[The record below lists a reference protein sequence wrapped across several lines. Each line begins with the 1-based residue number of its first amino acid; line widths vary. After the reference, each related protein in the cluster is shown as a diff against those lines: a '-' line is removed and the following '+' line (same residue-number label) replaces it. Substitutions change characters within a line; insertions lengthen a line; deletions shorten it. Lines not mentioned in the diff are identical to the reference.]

1 MTTNTTD
8 IGPITFTILWDR
20 LVAITEEMGT
30 VMRRTGKSEAVV
42 SGQDFSTGLFDA
54 DGNLIAQGN
63 FSPGH
68 LGSMPYAV
76 DHVLDE
82 FDADAFEPGDGV
94 FLNDP
99 YLGSGH
105 LPDLYLCTPIFVDE
119 TLHGFAVT
127 VAHQSDIGG
136 MTPGSQAVEATELY
150 QEGLRILPMKGIED
164 DAIQP
169 WFRRLLEAN
178 VRVPETVIGD
188 VRAQQNA
195 THRGHRLF
203 RNLFEEYGAD
213 TIAACLDRIY
223 DESEGQMRTAIGK
236 IPDGEYDFDDRIDDV
251 GPDTDSVDIAVT
263 ITVDG
268 ETVTLDYAG
277 SDPQTESAINSYL
290 NYTRAYSIFAIKS
303 VTEKD
308 LPFNAGVD
316 RPIQVEA
323 PAGSFFNPELPA
335 ACAARAIINPR
346 IFELVMGALAEVL
359 PERVIAGS
367 SHFGQPHFG
376 GTDPE
381 TGESFILFDLVI
393 GGLGGS
399 AGEDGEEGYCSSF
412 NVSNIPVEIHESR
425 YPVRVDR
432 LELVPDSGGAG
443 RHRGGLGLRKDFT
456 LLADDVT
463 FTNLLER
470 TDSAPWGLHGGEAGD
485 TGRTALNPEGEAAD
499 LHPKGTYELDRGDT
513 VSFQLSGAGGFGDP
527 AERDPAAVETDVR
540 KGFVSAEAARETY
553 GVDRSALEGDG

>member
-1 MTTNTTD
+1 MGDTTTD
-8 IGPITFTILWDR
+8 IDPVTFTILWDR
-20 LVAITEEMGT
+20 LVAITEEMGA

-42 SGQDFSTGLFDA
+42 SGQDFSTGLFDE
-54 DGNLIAQGN
+54 DGNLVAQGN

-76 DHVLDE
+76 GHILDE
-82 FDADAFEPGDGV
+82 FDRGEFEPGDGV

-105 LPDLYLCTPIFVDE
+105 LPDLYLCTPIFNDDE
-119 TLHGFAVT
+119 LQGFAVT
-127 VAHQSDIGG
+127 VAHQSDVGG

-150 QEGLRILPMKGIED
+150 QEGLRLLPMRGIED
-164 DAIQP
+164 DDILP
-169 WFRRLLEAN
+169 WFQQLIEAN
-178 VRVPETVIGD
+178 VRLPETVMGD
-188 VRAQQNA
+188 IRAQQNA
-195 THRGHRLF
+195 AHRGRRLF
-203 RNLFEEYGAD
+203 VELVEEYGAD
-213 TIAACLDRIY
+213 TMRACLNRIFE
-223 DESEGQMRTAIGK
+223 ESEQQMRDAILE
-236 IPDGEYDFDDRIDDV
+236 IPAGEYRFEDQIDDV

-263 ITVDG
+263 VTVGDD
-268 ETVTLDYAG
+268 EVTLDYAG
-277 SDPQTESAINSYL
+277 SDPQTRSAINSYL

-303 VTEKD
+303 VTEKS
-308 LPFNAGVD
+308 LPFNAGVA
-316 RPIQVEA
+316 RPISVTA
-323 PAGSFFNPELPA
+323 PEGSFFNPEPPA

-346 IFELVMGALAEVL
+346 IFELVMGALADVL
-359 PERVIAGS
+359 PEKVIAGS

-376 GTDPE
+376 GVDPE

-399 AGEDGEEGYCSSF
+399 ASKDGEEGYCSSF
-412 NVSNIPVEIHESR
+412 NVSNIPVEIHETR

-432 LELVPDSGGAG
+432 LELIPDSGGAG

-470 TDSAPWGLHGGEAGD
+470 TDSAPWGLHGGEAG
-485 TGRTALNPEGEAAD
+485 TSGRTVLNPDAEATE
-499 LHPKGTYELDRGDT
+499 LHAKGTYTLDHGDT

-527 AERDPAAVETDVR
+527 DDRDPTAVQEDVQ
-540 KGFVSAEAARETY
+540 KGFVSAEAARKTY
-553 GVDRSALEGDG
+553 GVDLSDGQTEK